1 MGEMDLMSG
10 LLFPTLYTVV
20 GALIGGIFAF
30 LIAKRGFS
38 DNALNK
44 GKTYIHLLGRDAE
57 MIAKNSIELL
67 EIGDI
72 NSCKDVGIETLMGIW
87 GYKVEKFD
95 TQMKMFKVHWDTYKE
110 NIMSCS
116 MKHVCRNKGK
126 RKKYNEI
133 ISNMLDL
140 YNEILICQGVLNQ
153 VQEKY
158 RNLKENERKKYIESE
173 MNEVLS
179 YIRRL
184 RAQCKEMRKN
194 LDNEAALY

>member
-1 MGEMDLMSG
+1 ML
-10 LLFPTLYTVV
+10 

-30 LIAKRGFS
+30 AIAKRGFS

-57 MIAKNSIELL
+57 MIAKEGAELL

-72 NSCKDVGIETLMGIW
+72 NSSEKVDIEKLMGIW
-87 GYKVEKFD
+87 GYKVGKLD
-95 TQMKMFKVHWDTYKE
+95 TQMRMIKSHWEKYKE
-110 NIMSCS
+110 NIISCS
-116 MKHVCRNKGK
+116 MKHVCRNKRE

-133 ISNMLDL
+133 VSNMLES
-140 YNEILICQGVLNQ
+140 YNEILVCQGVLNQ

-158 RNLKENERKKYIESE
+158 RELEGDEGKIYIESK
-173 MNEVLS
+173 MNEVLG

-194 LDNEAALY
+194 LDN

>member
-1 MGEMDLMSG
+1 MGQMNLISE
-10 LLFPTLYTVV
+10 LLFPTFYTML

-30 LIAKRGFS
+30 AIAKRGFS

-57 MIAKNSIELL
+57 MIAKEGAELL

-72 NSCKDVGIETLMGIW
+72 NSSEKVDIEKLMGIW
-87 GYKVEKFD
+87 GYKVGKLD
-95 TQMKMFKVHWDTYKE
+95 TQMRMFKSHWETYQK
-110 NIMSCS
+110 NIISCS
-116 MKHVCRNKGK
+116 MKHVCRNKRE

-133 ISNMLDL
+133 VSNMLES
-140 YNEILICQGVLNQ
+140 YNEILVCQGVLNQ

-158 RNLKENERKKYIESE
+158 RELEGDEGKIYIESK
-173 MNEVLS
+173 MNEVLG

-194 LDNEAALY
+194 LDN